1 MKRYLKSILLTWAL
15 VLPALVMA
23 QVPQLPRKKLTAQQL
38 QTVKLRDD
46 AVQKT
51 MADFNQKLEP
61 ELKKQPQYTQ
71 MMRDLERL
79 RTITDPAQRKAEVA
93 KYQATYRPVMQ
104 ASLGAA
110 RLDMNKLARDLEAA
124 DPDFKFD
131 ISPNFT
137 IKRMA
142 KSMAKRQ
149 PMRVQLSPGP
159 RVETVK
165 LTNFKESHEKSGSL
179 ASGGSHNFNGS
190 GQETFAAAAVAGQ
203 CTVDTEQELEYTVPA
218 DVTKATLI
226 FKCKFDLNAYG
237 LGVLGTA
244 GASANADFQIVLG
257 TRPLI
262 YEPARVEILAP
273 IAYATVEEDGQ
284 EYEEQITLSP
294 GSKFTIVLSASSFV
308 ICALPA
314 YGDSRAKIKQVSV
327 EVRLER

>member
-1 MKRYLKSILLTWAL
+1 MNHYLRLIVLAGALALPTL
-15 VLPALVMA
+15 VLA
-23 QVPQLPRKKLTAQQL
+23 QVPQLSRKKLTAQQL
-38 QTVKLRDD
+38 QTLKLRDD

-61 ELKKQPQYTQ
+61 ELKKQPQYAQ

-104 ASLGAA
+104 TSLTAA
-110 RLDMNKLARDLEAA
+110 RLSMSNLARDLEAA
-124 DPDFKFD
+124 DPDYKFD

-159 RVETVK
+159 RVETVR
-165 LTNFKESHEKSGSL
+165 LTNFRESHEKSGSL

-203 CTVDTEQELEYTVPA
+203 CKVDTEQELEYTVPA

-226 FKCKFDLNAYG
+226 FKCKFELDAYG
-237 LGVLGTA
+237 LGVMGTA
-244 GASANADFQIVLG
+244 GANADAWFQIVLG

-262 YEPARVEILAP
+262 NEFAGVSVLAP
-273 IAYATVEEDGQ
+273 IAYAANEEVGQ
-284 EYEEQITLSP
+284 EHEEQITLSP
-294 GSKFTIVLSASSFV
+294 GSKVTIILSASSFAM
-308 ICALPA
+308 CLLPG